1 MDQFASPDEAVG
13 VATSAFLALVGYN
26 RDGAESDCLLSRLR
40 FTDAVGN
47 VWAMG
52 CRMETETQKKCCS
65 KKTACLVSD
74 PVTDTSFTAM
84 PCHRCPPGHSYE
96 DAEGRHYQPVKPMR
110 SITDKMALQL
120 MNTQWESAPSEWWKF
135 LGEKLTEHPVC
146 DHVRAMLQEPARVT
160 RTTFTKIW
168 DPALNKY
175 EAPAEE
181 QLAAQPLDVR
191 ALRGCPGEQQCITC
205 LFRPDPN
212 KSSKDPKNKFYK
224 GECYDCKEAKKREQ
238 KRLKRAEQKAQRM
251 AELMDTPVRQAD
263 KTVYSPFMC
272 ESYNV
277 WHRRVA
283 ALYPPSPPHPC
294 I

>member
-96 DAEGRHYQPVKPMR
+96 DAEGRHYRPVKGTAAPANKCEKR
-110 SITDKMALQL
+110 STNDYAQLYYATGHIAASRTHLIHGGRRMQHTARLDRALTNFRPHG
-120 MNTQWESAPSEWWKF
+120 MAPS
-135 LGEKLTEHPVC
+135 
-146 DHVRAMLQEPARVT
+146 
-160 RTTFTKIW
+160 
-168 DPALNKY
+168 
-175 EAPAEE
+175 
-181 QLAAQPLDVR
+181 LD
-191 ALRGCPGEQQCITC
+191 
-205 LFRPDPN
+205 
-212 KSSKDPKNKFYK
+212 
-224 GECYDCKEAKKREQ
+224 
-238 KRLKRAEQKAQRM
+238 
-251 AELMDTPVRQAD
+251 
-263 KTVYSPFMC
+263 
-272 ESYNV
+272 
-277 WHRRVA
+277 
-283 ALYPPSPPHPC
+283 
-294 I
+294 